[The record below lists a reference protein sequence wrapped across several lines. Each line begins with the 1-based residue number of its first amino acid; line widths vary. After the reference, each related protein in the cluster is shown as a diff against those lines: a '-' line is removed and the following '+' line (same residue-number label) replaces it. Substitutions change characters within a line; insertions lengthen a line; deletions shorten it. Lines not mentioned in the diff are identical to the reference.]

1 MNYLR
6 LLPRVIAKIQQNP
19 KFLGEIAAYAQND
32 LSSLLGRHQYPN
44 RIIFI
49 AGLPKAGTTWVET
62 QLANVPGYNLRPV
75 VEAKGVVTEHNVN
88 DRVFS
93 DLPRYGYSILKLHTR
108 CTEANLE
115 VIRRHVPRFMVMIRD
130 LRDMCV
136 SAYFHVRHQP
146 GHADFERYNRLPK
159 DEGLMHR
166 IGVTAEWYVPWI
178 RDALNVAA
186 ADPEHVLLVRYENL
200 NADPDTEFRRIFGF
214 FGLPV
219 SDGLM
224 RSIEAS
230 KLKKALDIG
239 KVRAESVG
247 LRMKSTARKGIV
259 GDWQNHFTAEH
270 RAKFKELCGPILIES
285 DYEFDDKW

>member
-6 LLPRVIAKIQQNP
+6 LLPRVIAKIRQNP

-32 LSSLLGRHQYPN
+32 LSSLLGRHHYPN
-44 RIIFI
+44 KIIFI

-75 VEAKGVVTEHNVN
+75 VEHKGVVTEHNIN

-93 DLPRYGYSILKLHTR
+93 DLPTYGYSILKLHTR
-108 CTEANLE
+108 CTDQNLA
-115 VIRRHVPRFMVMIRD
+115 VIRRHVPRFMIMIRD
-130 LRDMCV
+130 LRDMCI

-146 GHADFERYNRLPK
+146 DHADFERYNRLSEA
-159 DEGLMHR
+159 EGLMHR
-166 IGVTAEWYVPWI
+166 IGITAESYIPWI
-178 RDALNVAA
+178 RDALHVAKN
-186 ADPEHVLLVRYENL
+186 DPEHVLLVRYEDL
-200 NADPDTEFRRIFGF
+200 NENPDIQFRRIFGF

-219 SDGLM
+219 TEELI
-224 RSIEAS
+224 RSLEAS
-230 KLKKALDIG
+230 KIKKDLDIG

-259 GDWQNHFTAEH
+259 GDWQNHFAAEH
-270 RAKFKELCGPILIES
+270 KIKFKDLCGPILVES
-285 DYEFDDKW
+285 GYETDDKW